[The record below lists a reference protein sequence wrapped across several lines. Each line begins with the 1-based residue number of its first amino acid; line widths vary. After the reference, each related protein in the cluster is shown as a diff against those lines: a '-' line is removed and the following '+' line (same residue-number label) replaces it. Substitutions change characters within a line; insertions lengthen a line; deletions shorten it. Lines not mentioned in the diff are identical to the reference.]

1 MIPFPRS
8 KCSSGETDK
17 EKGPSKTEV
26 ETMAKGVCVF
36 ARACMCDIPLCFC
49 ELI

>member
-8 KCSSGETDK
+8 KCSSGERDK

-26 ETMAKGVCVF
+26 ETMAKGVCVC
-36 ARACMCDIPLCFC
+36 ARVHVRYSFVFL
-49 ELI
+49 